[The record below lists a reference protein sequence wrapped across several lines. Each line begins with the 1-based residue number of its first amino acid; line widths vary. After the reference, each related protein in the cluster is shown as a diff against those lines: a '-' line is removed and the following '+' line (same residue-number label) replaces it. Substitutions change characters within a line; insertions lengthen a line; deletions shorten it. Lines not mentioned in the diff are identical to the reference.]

1 MKYKCNKKDCNY
13 QTDNEK
19 EMINHY
25 LNNDTTEDQRID
37 ILDSIVEML
46 Y

>member
-1 MKYKCNKKDCNY
+1 MKYKCSENNCNY

-25 LNNDTTEDQRID
+25 LDNGTTEDQRID

>member
-1 MKYKCNKKDCNY
+1 MKYKCSEKDCHY

-25 LNNDTTEDQRID
+25 LDNDTTEDQRID
-37 ILDSIVEML
+37 ILDAIVEML